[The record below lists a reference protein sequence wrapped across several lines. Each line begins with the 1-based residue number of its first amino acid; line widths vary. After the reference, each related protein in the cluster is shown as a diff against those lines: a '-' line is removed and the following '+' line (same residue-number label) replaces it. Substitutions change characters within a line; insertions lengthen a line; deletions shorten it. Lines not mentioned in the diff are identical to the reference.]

1 MPKAPPEKKPAAKPP
16 KAAAKAAPP
25 ARITPAPAKAYK
37 PTVAF
42 PKKNQPPAP
51 AAFAARL
58 PLPLGRRFEM
68 VRTFLLKQKGVTEDL
83 HFYGP
88 NAGWALRYLVDE
100 RPFCSLHLHDE
111 HPVGIVSVD
120 PPTLAAVD
128 WNALSPVAQKAKRIA
143 HGSPSLLWLDVP
155 LDGTGATDFRDILR
169 SKLAMRTAEA

>member
-1 MPKAPPEKKPAAKPP
+1 MPKPPPDKKTAAKP
-16 KAAAKAAPP
+16 KVVAKSSPP
-25 ARITPAPAKAYK
+25 ARAAVVVPAKAHK

-42 PKKNQPPAP
+42 PKKNQPPVP

-88 NAGWALRYLVDE
+88 NAGWALRYLADE

-155 LDGTGATDFRDILR
+155 LDGSGATDFRDILR
-169 SKLAMRTAEA
+169 AKLAMRTSQA